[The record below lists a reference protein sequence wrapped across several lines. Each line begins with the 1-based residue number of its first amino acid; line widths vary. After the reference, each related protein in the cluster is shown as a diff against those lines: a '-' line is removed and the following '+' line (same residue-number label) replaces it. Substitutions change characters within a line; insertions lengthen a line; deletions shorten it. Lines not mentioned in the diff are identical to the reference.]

1 MKSIKTLLCGGLV
14 CLLATT
20 SCLSDQENYRAG
32 FPVIGARHAYVY
44 ANNLV
49 DSFRLVSYGPWRID
63 MKSNDGNWCRLAQLS
78 GKGYTD
84 YTFGVTFSENTTGH
98 SRTAIFSVTDT
109 EHTDISA
116 NFGFLQYA
124 TRGDGSMGNAAEVR
138 SIKGSD
144 GTAISLTYDRLH
156 RPLTLDIQ
164 KNGEVLHSLAITYND
179 LDSTISVR
187 KQGGN
192 VLTARMSQD
201 YQPAEALVA
210 NGDTVMY
217 RTQIGS
223 LEQMYSSVVAFNVEY
238 RQARNAYMAQAI
250 RCSRQSLAPDSIH
263 NSDSL
268 RYQHR
273 YADGT
278 VYTQFLK
285 LIYSKADNRYQT
297 VDVNQLLLGIEEC
310 NPYQLISLFKL
321 GRNSNII
328 SSATSDHDEITVTA
342 ELNSNKSVSRLSVKH
357 RNDEQ
362 PVIYDFTY

>member
-20 SCLSDQENYRAG
+20 SCISDQENYRAG

-63 MKSNDGNWCRLAQLS
+63 MKSNDGNWCSLAQLS

-156 RPLTLDIQ
+156 RPLTLGDIAFQ
-164 KNGEVLHSLAITYND
+164 RVAYLVQIA
-179 LDSTISVR
+179 SVER
-187 KQGGN
+187 
-192 VLTARMSQD
+192 LFAH
-201 YQPAEALVA
+201 L
-210 NGDTVMY
+210 
-217 RTQIGS
+217 GS
-223 LEQMYSSVVAFNVEY
+223 ERHNRQEQQHKGYKSFHIVSS
-238 RQARNAYMAQAI
+238 
-250 RCSRQSLAPDSIH
+250 
-263 NSDSL
+263 
-268 RYQHR
+268 
-273 YADGT
+273 
-278 VYTQFLK
+278 K
-285 LIYSKADNRYQT
+285 
-297 VDVNQLLLGIEEC
+297 
-310 NPYQLISLFKL
+310 
-321 GRNSNII
+321 
-328 SSATSDHDEITVTA
+328 
-342 ELNSNKSVSRLSVKH
+342 
-357 RNDEQ
+357 
-362 PVIYDFTY
+362 